1 MKKIWYLFI
10 VVFLFTNYNYAQSK
24 QDSIDSYK
32 KVNKWAVVKLTIAY
46 MADLRSWSVETEK
59 SKIKKSLKKEFD
71 DYITLEKSYDEYSE
85 LIDLEE
91 FEASLEDNWSGTK
104 KAVFKKYKK
113 ELVDSTNV
121 NNFVNIHFVPPNA
134 PKNNRSN
141 IILIINK
148 KYNSLLPKS
157 GNKNK
162 IVVTENISQNTA
174 SNTSS
179 IRNSNKSNLV
189 NITIYLL
196 LPLAVLLIL
205 YLSYKLT
212 KAKNKINGI
221 KKNRRNQTSESI
233 DNNKAF
239 NNKINSLHKE
249 IDSLKS
255 KIKLLEETNSDLMNQ
270 PKSNK
275 NNLEVQETK
284 KSMEDIKSIPIDLTT
299 PKVQQTITK
308 RIYFP
313 SPFENDRFANEE
325 ASETEKPISLYVA
338 EIDKNTN
345 RGRISLIETA
355 DLSRALNSPNTFLEM
370 VCNYENAYS
379 SSAKEIKV
387 IEEGKVA
394 LVGEDW
400 IVNPKIRIKFI

>member
-1 MKKIWYLFI
+1 MKKIWYLFL
-10 VVFLFTNYNYAQSK
+10 VFFLFTNYNYAQSK
-24 QDSIDSYK
+24 QDSIDSYE

-46 MADLRSWSVETEK
+46 MADLRSWSAETEK
-59 SKIKKSLKKEFD
+59 SKVKKSLKKEFD
-71 DYITLEKSYDEYSE
+71 DYITLEKSYEEYSG

-104 KAVFKKYKK
+104 KTVFKKYKR
-113 ELVDSTNV
+113 ELVDSVNV
-121 NNFVNIHFVPPNA
+121 NNFVHIRFVPPNA

-141 IILIINK
+141 IILTINK
-148 KYNSLLPKS
+148 KYNSLLPEP
-157 GNKNK
+157 KNK
-162 IVVTENISQNTA
+162 IVKQENISPNTA
-174 SNTSS
+174 SKTSA

-196 LPLAVLLIL
+196 FALAVLLIL
-205 YLSYKLT
+205 YLAYKLT

-249 IDSLKS
+249 IDSLKR
-255 KIKLLEETNSDLMNQ
+255 KIKLLEETNSDSMNQ
-270 PKSNK
+270 LKSNK
-275 NNLEVQETK
+275 KKLEVQETE
-284 KSMEDIKSIPIDLTT
+284 KSMEDIKSIPIVLTT

-325 ASETEKPISLYVA
+325 ASETEKPISLYIA

-345 RGRISLIETA
+345 KGRISLIESA
-355 DLSRALNSPNTFLEM
+355 NLSRALNSPNTFLEP

>member
-1 MKKIWYLFI
+1 MKKFWCLFM
-10 VVFLFTNYNYAQSK
+10 VFFLFTNYNYGQSK
-24 QDSIDSYK
+24 QDSIDSYE

-46 MADLRSWSVETEK
+46 MEDLKGWP
-59 SKIKKSLKKEFD
+59 KKNNGSNKNQEEDTYDKLK
-71 DYITLEKSYDEYSE
+71 TRYDLYSE
-85 LIDLEE
+85 DVNLKEINNL
-91 FEASLEDNWSGTK
+91 LLKGWSKTRDR
-104 KAVFKKYKK
+104 VFKKYRK
-113 ELVDSTNV
+113 ELADSMNA
-121 NNFVNIHFVPPNA
+121 NNFKNIRFVPEKVA
-134 PKNNRSN
+134 KNKRSEA
-141 IILIINK
+141 IATINE
-148 KYNSLLPKS
+148 KYISLLPKQE
-157 GNKNK
+157 NKNT
-162 IVVTENISQNTA
+162 VVKQENISPNTV
-174 SNTSS
+174 SNTGA

-196 LPLAVLLIL
+196 LALAVLLIL
-205 YLSYKLT
+205 YLAYELT

-270 PKSNK
+270 LNSNK
-275 NNLEVQETK
+275 NNLEIQETK
-284 KSMEDIKSIPIDLTT
+284 KSMEDIKSISIDLTT

-338 EIDKNTN
+338 EIDKNTH